1 MRNAGHGGHRPNAG
15 RKKTKVNLP
24 PGVAGHVLGRIGE
37 LKLKDTSGRLIKD
50 QEDYALSLL
59 ASKDE
64 RIRKEF
70 FVELLHQ
77 EYGRPMQKT
86 DEIRFDPNAPLVV
99 KIEHI
104 GRKSG

>member
-1 MRNAGHGGHRPNAG
+1 MGQQGGRRPGAG

-37 LKLKDTSGRLIKD
+37 LKLKAPDGSVIKD

-86 DEIRFDPNAPLVV
+86 DEIKFDPNAPLVV
-99 KIEHI
+99 QIRHI
-104 GRKSG
+104 GAKSS

>member
-1 MRNAGHGGHRPNAG
+1 MPSR
-15 RKKTKVNLP
+15 
-24 PGVAGHVLGRIGE
+24 
-37 LKLKDTSGRLIKD
+37 
-50 QEDYALSLL
+50 LL